1 MAIVVE
7 GEVAEYPLG
16 VGDVED
22 FLDKLFSPVGTIEK
36 AAGHC
41 QMKILYFIEMYRD
54 VAFHEVAVAYLVLA
68 LS

>member
-1 MAIVVE
+1 M
-7 GEVAEYPLG
+7 
-16 VGDVED
+16 
-22 FLDKLFSPVGTIEK
+22 FSPVGTIEK

-41 QMKILYFIEMYRD
+41 QMKILYFIEVYGD